1 MKSFA
6 VFHRLVVALI
16 VAPFLAG
23 PSVNSSY
30 AENDAHPILS
40 TTAEFVRD
48 AADYRFRRWI
58 RNRIWKAADEAR
70 YGLQLDKGWQK
81 AARDS
86 QLPLVVMVHGYNSTP
101 ARNAAVMEPVRAAGF
116 PTAAFAYPNDWD
128 LPDSAAL
135 MSRQLK
141 KFAKEHPVEK
151 VILVTHSM
159 GGLVARAC
167 VEDPVL
173 DPGNVTRLVMIAP
186 PSHGTLLAHLAV
198 ATDVWEHWI
207 ARCEGGCWSR
217 WRDSVIDGLGEA
229 ADDLVPGSPFLTEL
243 NARPRNAHIRYSV
256 LLGTGASVSQDEMNW
271 LRHALK
277 KTGGR
282 FPGIRR
288 RAGKLDALLADMEE
302 IVDGKGD
309 GVVALKRGRLDGV
322 DDTVILPFGHLSA
335 TGQPESE
342 AIRQVQAELLARL
355 K

>member
-6 VFHRLVVALI
+6 AFPPLVAAFV

-23 PSVNSSY
+23 PTVNSSH
-30 AENDAHPILS
+30 AEDAPPVLS
-40 TTAEFVRD
+40 ATAELVRD
-48 AADYRFRRWI
+48 AADYRVRRWF
-58 RNRIWKAADEAR
+58 RNRIWKEADEGR
-70 YGLQLDKGWQK
+70 YGLQLEKGWHK
-81 AARDS
+81 AAR
-86 QLPLVVMVHGYNSTP
+86 QEQRPLVVMVHGYNSTP
-101 ARNAAVMEPVRAAGF
+101 VRNAAVMEPVRAAGF

-141 KFAKEHPVEK
+141 KFAQENPDEN

-167 VEDPVL
+167 VEDPEL

-186 PSHGTLLAHLAV
+186 PSQGTLLAHLAI

-207 ARCEGGCWSR
+207 ARCDGGCWTR

-243 NARPRNAHIRYSV
+243 NARPRNAQIRYSV
-256 LLGTGASVSQDEMNW
+256 LLGTGASVSQDEMDW
-271 LRHALK
+271 MRQALK

-288 RAGKLDALLADMEE
+288 GAGKLDALLADMEE

-322 DDTVILPFGHLSA
+322 DDIVVLPFGHLSA
-335 TGQPESE
+335 TGKPDSE
-342 AIRQVQAELLARL
+342 AIRRVQAELLARL
-355 K
+355 E